1 MSENKTS
8 QQLIDILR
16 PLSVEK
22 RTDAVFDLFENP
34 ELFKYEEISELSGFL
49 QLALK
54 DGLSTKIYQFLTLLY
69 KIENLEREELE
80 KIISD
85 NITLESNNSTE
96 YIEKIKLSL
105 EYFNDLAFEILKDK
119 LIESKSTKITKP
131 VNTSQKTILQNELVA
146 LFGFQTSNM
155 NNLRKLGHFKNS
167 YQKPNSNRYI
177 IPWDDVDDYIS
188 NSARWYRND
197 WEKYKSEHQ

>member
-1 MSENKTS
+1 MSENKTN
-8 QQLIDILR
+8 QQLIDILK

-22 RTDAVFDLFENP
+22 RIDVIFDLFENP
-34 ELFKYEEISELSGFL
+34 ELFKNEEISELSGFL

-69 KIENLEREELE
+69 KIENLEKEELE

-85 NITLESNNSTE
+85 NITLESNNSKE

-119 LIESKSTKITKP
+119 LLESKSTRIVP
-131 VNTSQKTILQNELVA
+131 INPSQKFIKQAELVA
-146 LFGFQTSNM
+146 LFGFQTSNI
-155 NNLRKLGHFKNS
+155 NNGSFFKNRR
-167 YQKPNSNRYI
+167 QIPNSNRYE
-177 IPWDDVDDYIS
+177 IPWSDVDEYVDTV
-188 NSARWYRND
+188 RLKRPL
-197 WEKYKSEHQ
+197 WEKYKSDHQ